1 MATVIDK
8 LNDISKA
15 LEAGI
20 AVGPP
25 GTLTQGAALQ
35 KEDLSPVMN
44 VVTFQEK
51 HLKLSKLIPIEKATQ
66 TLIQFDRTLDYG
78 IFGGSGTLEVSAGQE
93 NTGTYVRGIVP
104 MAFYADRRVV
114 TFTAQAVQTFDGK
127 KNLERETQNAALK
140 LAADVEFDSFRGKA
154 DFSNAG
160 VFDGNPAA
168 MPDIMPGMM
177 GIDPQVRQSDN
188 LQNTQDLMFA
198 EYGSSASVVI
208 AVGGTISQSNI
219 EDGALRSAN
228 NFGEA
233 DKIYLSTDALASYN
247 KLIYSN
253 VRYVFS
259 GPGSEIKNSGASL
272 GQQWTS
278 NGPVELE
285 SSNFL
290 RGKTNPPLKLSSL
303 APSAPT
309 FAGGVA
315 TGTTAFL
322 NGQVYTYYVSASNEA
337 GESAKSANA
346 ALTLTANGQQVSIT
360 ISAAGSGQTARWF
373 NVYRSAAS
381 TVLQTANASMKFI
394 GRVKAASSGATT
406 FLDLGNKTPG
416 GTTGFMLD
424 KRGLEFHELIP
435 FTSEEMA
442 VVDTA
447 HRRLFYRQLCLAVKM
462 PRFNVLFDSLT

>member
-1 MATVIDK
+1 MATIIEK

-44 VVTFQEK
+44 VVTFQDK
-51 HLKLSKLIPIEKATQ
+51 HLKLSKLIPVEKASGTMVQ
-66 TLIQFDRTLDYG
+66 YDRMLDYG
-78 IFGGSGTLEVSAGQE
+78 IFGGSATLEVSAGQE
-93 NTGTYVRGIVP
+93 NTGTYVRAFVP

-114 TFTAQAVQTFDGK
+114 SFASQAVQTFDGK
-127 KNLERETQNAALK
+127 KNLERETSNAALK
-140 LAADVEFDSFRGKA
+140 IAADVEFDLFRGKA

-160 VFDGNPAA
+160 VFDGNPGSI
-168 MPDIMPGMM
+168 PLIMPGLL

-188 LQNTQDLMFA
+188 LQSTQDLMFA
-198 EYGSSASVVI
+198 EYGSAASVVI
-208 AVGGTISQSNI
+208 AVGGVLGQTNI

-233 DKIYLSTDALASYN
+233 DHIYLSTDALASYN

-259 GPGSEIKNSGASL
+259 GPGSELQNTGASL
-272 GQQWTS
+272 GKQWTS

-290 RGKTNPPLKLSSL
+290 RGKTQPPVKISAL
-303 APSAPT
+303 APGIPSAL
-309 FAGGVA
+309 GGVA
-315 TGTTAFL
+315 TGTTAFVA
-322 NGQVYTYYVSASNEA
+322 NQVYSYYVSASNEA
-337 GESAKSANA
+337 GESQKSANV
-346 ALTLTANGQQVSIT
+346 TITIGSNGQQVSLT
-360 ISAAGSGQTARWF
+360 ISASGSGTTRWF

-381 TVLQTANASMKFI
+381 TVATTQVLAFKFI
-394 GRVKAASSGATT
+394 GRVAAAASGATT
-406 FLDLGNKTPG
+406 FLDLGNKVPG
-416 GTTGFMLD
+416 GTTGFLLD
-424 KRGLEFHELIP
+424 KRGMEVHELMP
-435 FTSEEMA
+435 FSSVDLAQIDTS
-442 VVDTA
+442 
-447 HRRLFYRQLCLAVKM
+447 HRKLFYRHLCLAVKT
-462 PRFNVLFDSLT
+462 PRFNVLFDSLV